1 VTDLESIAAGTDSDG
16 LGRPMVDPWGNLLGA
31 FQRALWSG
39 DLHDAERIAAEA
51 FRTDAGLTGV
61 YERMITPAL
70 HQVGNLWSTGELTVA
85 DEHLATEVTLRAM
98 AGVFALAEARSVA
111 TTSRR
116 CVVTATAEGERHG
129 VGLRMASD
137 ALELAGHEVVHCG
150 VDTPV
155 EDLAALALSARADA
169 VAISFTMASSGD
181 SLAATAEHL
190 ALELPGLPLLVGG
203 QGLPAYI
210 PDGPVTRVGSL
221 DELVALVDA
230 LPARQIA
237 PAAARRPINP
247 LAPRPRAIRP
257 PEAYPAPAERPDL
270 GSAHLRALL
279 AGSDDA
285 LALLDQGGAVTA
297 WNPAAE
303 ALFGHSAEAALG
315 RHVDSLVVAPERSR
329 SIRRCLREAM
339 AGETVESRE
348 SHTSPD
354 DGSPLTVLLRLLPV
368 HEAGESRGAALIAR
382 DVTHRREAAEFVES
396 HGRLWHNRIEH
407 ALAEDRFV
415 LAAQPVID
423 LATDEVDHCELLL
436 RLRMGGKIVMPGEF
450 IPPAERSGQIRAID
464 TWVAEAGIELAT
476 EHPIAINLSGASLSS
491 PSLPKTIE
499 STLARVGVDPDRV
512 TFEITETAAAENIE
526 EAAGLVTGLRDLGC
540 RVALDDFGTGFGSF
554 TYLSRLP
561 VTELKIDNEFARG
574 VRTGVAERRVIDAV
588 VSVGKAFGIRTVA
601 EGVEDEETLAILR
614 EAGVDL
620 GQGWLFG
627 KPRLVDTEVEAA

>member
-16 LGRPMVDPWGNLLGA
+16 LGRPMVDPWGALLGA

-39 DLHDAERIAAEA
+39 DFHDAERIAAEA
-51 FRTDAGLTGV
+51 FSADTGLAGV
-61 YERMITPAL
+61 YERMIAPAL
-70 HQVGNLWSTGELTVA
+70 HQVGVLWSTGELTVA
-85 DEHLATEVTLRAM
+85 DEHLATEATLRAM
-98 AGVFALAEARSVA
+98 ASVFALAEARPVA
-111 TTSRR
+111 TSARR
-116 CVVTATAEGERHG
+116 RVVAATAEGERHG
-129 VGLRMASD
+129 VGLRMAAD

-150 VDTPV
+150 IDTPV
-155 EDLAALALSARADA
+155 EDLAALAASTRADA
-169 VAISFTMASSGD
+169 IAISFTMASSGD
-181 SLAATAEHL
+181 SLAVTAERL
-190 ALELPGLPLLVGG
+190 GEELPGLPLLVGG
-203 QGLPAYI
+203 QGLPARL
-210 PDGPVTRVGSL
+210 PDGPVIPVGSL
-221 DELVALVDA
+221 DELVAVVDA
-230 LPARQIA
+230 LPPRRVAAPPPRQ
-237 PAAARRPINP
+237 RPNP
-247 LAPRPRAIRP
+247 LAPRPRAARP
-257 PEAYPAPAERPDL
+257 PEPSAPAEARPDP
-270 GSAHLRALL
+270 GAAHLGALL

-285 LALLDQGGAVTA
+285 LALLDEGGTVVA

-303 ALFGHSAEAALG
+303 ALFGHSAEAAIG
-315 RHVDSLVVAPERSR
+315 RHVDALVVPPERSR

-339 AGETVESRE
+339 AGERVETRE
-348 SHTSPD
+348 SLPSPD

-382 DVTHRREAAEFVES
+382 DVTHRREAAEFGES
-396 HGRLWHNRIEH
+396 QGRLWHNRIEH

-423 LATDEVDHCELLL
+423 LGTDEVDHCELLL
-436 RLRMGGKIVMPGEF
+436 RMRMGGKIVMPGEF

-464 TWVAEAGIELAT
+464 AWVAEAGIELAT

-491 PSLPKTIE
+491 TTLPRTIE
-499 STLARVGVDPDRV
+499 ATLARVGVDPDRV

-526 EAAGLVTGLRDLGC
+526 EAAALVSGLRDLGC

-588 VSVGKAFGIRTVA
+588 VSVGQAFGIRTVA

-627 KPRLVDTEVEAA
+627 KPRLVDTQVEAA